1 MDDNHQPRKLDQ
13 LDRRILRTVQRQ
25 GDISQADLA
34 ERVATSPASCW
45 RRLKALEDDGVLR
58 ETVRLLDPVKVGK
71 GLDVI
76 CQVRMKSHAIDARA
90 HFEEFALGHDKIME
104 CYSMS
109 GEWDYLVR
117 VIVHDV
123 REYEE
128 FLMRELLAQDS
139 VATSASHFALKRVK
153 STTAI
158 PV

>member
-1 MDDNHQPRKLDQ
+1 MNENEQVRKLDA
-13 LDRRILRTVQRQ
+13 LDRRILRIVQQQ
-25 GDISQADLA
+25 GNLSQAELA
-34 ERVATSPASCW
+34 ERAATSPASCW

-58 ETVRLLDPVKVGK
+58 ETVRLVDPEKVGK
-71 GLDVI
+71 GLVVL
-76 CQVRMKSHAIDARA
+76 CQLRMKSHATEARA
-90 HFEEFALGHDKIME
+90 QFEKFANGHDKIMD

-117 VIVHDV
+117 VVVHDV
-123 REYEE
+123 REYED

-139 VATSASHFALKRVK
+139 IATSASHFALKRVK

>member
-1 MDDNHQPRKLDQ
+1 MSDFDQSHRLDA
-13 LDRRILRTVQRQ
+13 LDRKILRVVQRQ
-25 GDISQADLA
+25 GDISQAELA
-34 ERVATSPASCW
+34 EKVATSPASCW
-45 RRLKALEDDGVLR
+45 RRLRALEEDGILR
-58 ETVRLLDPVKVGK
+58 DTVRLVDPVKVGK

-76 CQVRMKSHAIDARA
+76 CQVRMKSHAGNARQQ
-90 HFEEFALGHDKIME
+90 FEQFVLSHDKVMD

-128 FLMRELLAQDS
+128 FLMRELLAQES

-153 STTAI
+153 STTEV

>member
-1 MDDNHQPRKLDQ
+1 MSDFDQNRKLDA
-13 LDRRILRTVQRQ
+13 LDRKILRVVQRR
-25 GDISQADLA
+25 GDISQAELA
-34 ERVATSPASCW
+34 EQVATSPASCW
-45 RRLKALEDDGVLR
+45 RRLKALEEDGVLR
-58 ETVRLLDPVKVGK
+58 ETVRLVDPVKVGK

-76 CQVRMKSHAIDARA
+76 CQVRMKSHAVDARRQ
-90 HFEEFALGHDKIME
+90 FEQFVLAHDKVMD

-139 VATSASHFALKRVK
+139 VVTSASHFALKRVK
-153 STTAI
+153 SMTEV

>member
-1 MDDNHQPRKLDQ
+1 MDEDNQVRKLDA
-13 LDRRILRTVQRQ
+13 LDRRILRTVQRE
-25 GDISQADLA
+25 GNISQAELA
-34 ERVATSPASCW
+34 ERVSTSPASCW

-58 ETVRLLDPVKVGK
+58 ETVRLVDTAKVGK

-90 HFEEFALGHDKIME
+90 QFEKFALGHDKIMD

-153 STTAI
+153 STTAV

>member
-1 MDDNHQPRKLDQ
+1 MSDFDQRDRLDT
-13 LDRRILRTVQRQ
+13 LDRKILRVVQRQ
-25 GDISQADLA
+25 GDISQAELA

-45 RRLKALEDDGVLR
+45 RRLRALEEDGILR
-58 ETVRLLDPVKVGK
+58 DTVRLVDPVKVGK

-76 CQVRMKSHAIDARA
+76 CQVRMKSHAGNARQQ
-90 HFEEFALGHDKIME
+90 FEQFVQSHDKVMD

-153 STTAI
+153 STTEV